1 MALNNFFQKYDSN
14 EANLLEDL
22 VVESIQVFG
31 HEVYYLPRTQN
42 NLDNIFGEDPSS
54 SFESAYPV
62 EVYIKTTDGF
72 EGEGAFV
79 GRFGL
84 EIREQI
90 TFSMSQRT
98 WKGLG
103 LTTRPLEGDLIWF
116 DTAQKMFEI
125 MFVEHQ
131 AIFYQLGRLPTFD
144 LSCEFF
150 EYSSEDI
157 DTGIPKI
164 DAVEVENAYSVE
176 YYYSDPSGIFTAGE
190 NIIGT
195 LSGASAEILALST
208 SPGGDAASPNYIAK
222 VTNIVGSFTNGETIT
237 GQTSAVTA
245 KMGTVITEFVG
256 DPQAK
261 NLEIETTAN
270 GIIDFS
276 EGNPFSEG
284 TF

>member
-1 MALNNFFQKYDSN
+1 MALNNYFQKYSN
-14 EANLLEDL
+14 NEGNLLEDL
-22 VVESIQVFG
+22 VQESIQVFG
-31 HEVYYLPRTQN
+31 HEVSYLPRTQN
-42 NLDNIFGEDPSS
+42 NLDNIFGEASLS

-131 AIFYQLGRLPTFD
+131 AIFYQLGRLPVYD

-164 DAVEVENAYSVE
+164 DAVEAESAYSVE
-176 YYYSDPSGIFTAGE
+176 YGYSANSGVFSTNE
-190 NIIGT
+190 TIIGSQ
-195 LSGASAEILALST
+195 SGASAKVLKLRDV
-208 SPGGDAASPNYIAK
+208 PGLGLFVRVS
-222 VTNIVGSFTNGETIT
+222 NIVGSFTNGEIIT
-237 GQTSAVTA
+237 GQTTSETA
-245 KMGTVITEFVG
+245 TMNTITKEFAE
-256 DPQAK
+256 DAQAK
-261 NLEIETTAN
+261 NVEIESTAN
-270 GIIDFS
+270 GIIDFT

>member
-1 MALNNFFQKYDSN
+1 MALNNYFQKYNNN
-14 EANLLEDL
+14 EGNLLEDL
-22 VVESIQVFG
+22 VQESIQVFG
-31 HEVYYLPRTQN
+31 HEVSYLPRTQN
-42 NLDNIFGEDPSS
+42 NLDNIFGEATAS

-131 AIFYQLGRLPTFD
+131 AIFYQLGRLPVYD

-164 DAVEVENAYSVE
+164 DAVEAESAYSVE
-176 YYYSDPSGIFTAGE
+176 YGYSANSGVFSTNE
-190 NIIGT
+190 TIIGSQ
-195 LSGASAEILALST
+195 SGASAKVLKLRDV
-208 SPGGDAASPNYIAK
+208 PGLGLFVR
-222 VTNIVGSFTNGETIT
+222 VTNIVGSFTNGEIIT
-237 GQTSAVTA
+237 GQTTSETA
-245 KMGTVITEFVG
+245 TMSTVIKEFAE

-261 NLEIETTAN
+261 NVEIESTAE
-270 GIIDFS
+270 GIIDFT

>member
-1 MALNNFFQKYDSN
+1 MAVINYFEKYINN
-14 EANLLEDL
+14 EGNLLEDL
-22 VVESIQVFG
+22 VQESIQVFG
-31 HEVYYLPRTQN
+31 HEVSYLPRIQN
-42 NLDNIFGEDPSS
+42 NLDNIFGEATAS

-84 EIREQI
+84 EIREQV

-125 MFVEHQ
+125 QFVEHQ
-131 AIFYQLGRLPTFD
+131 AIFYQLGRLPVYD

-157 DTGIPKI
+157 DTGIPEI
-164 DAVEVENAYSVE
+164 DAVEADSAYSVE
-176 YYYSDPSGIFTAGE
+176 YGYSANSGVFSTNE
-190 NIIGT
+190 TIIGGM
-195 LSGASAEILALST
+195 SGASAKVLKLRDV
-208 SPGGDAASPNYIAK
+208 PGLGLFVR
-222 VTNIVGSFTNGETIT
+222 VTNIVGSFTPGENII
-237 GQTSAVTA
+237 GQTSNETAQISTVTKDFA
-245 KMGTVITEFVG
+245 E
-256 DPQAK
+256 DEQAK
-261 NLEIETTAN
+261 NVVIEKTAN
-270 GIIDFS
+270 GIIDFT

-284 TF
+284 SF

>member
-1 MALNNFFQKYDSN
+1 MALNNYFHKYDNN

-31 HEVYYLPRTQN
+31 HEVSYLPRTQN
-42 NLDNIFGEDPSS
+42 NLDNIFGEASLS

-90 TFSMSQRT
+90 TFSIAQRT

-131 AIFYQLGRLPTFD
+131 AIFYQLGRLPVYD

-164 DAVEVENAYSVE
+164 DAVEAESAYSVE
-176 YYYSDPSGIFTAGE
+176 YGYSANSGVFST
-190 NIIGT
+190 NDTIIGSQ
-195 LSGASAEILALST
+195 SGASAKVLKLRDV
-208 SPGGDAASPNYIAK
+208 PGLGLFVRVS
-222 VTNIVGSFTNGETIT
+222 NIVGSFTNGEIIT
-237 GQTSAVTA
+237 GQTTSETATMSTVT
-245 KMGTVITEFVG
+245 KEFAE
-256 DPQAK
+256 DAQAK
-261 NLEIETTAN
+261 NVEIESTAN
-270 GIIDFS
+270 GIIDFT

>member
-1 MALNNFFQKYDSN
+1 MALNNYFQKYSN
-14 EANLLEDL
+14 NEGNLLEDL
-22 VVESIQVFG
+22 VQESIQVFG
-31 HEVYYLPRTQN
+31 HEVSYLPRTQN
-42 NLDNIFGEDPSS
+42 NLDNIFGEASLS

-164 DAVEVENAYSVE
+164 DAVEAESAYSVE
-176 YYYSDPSGIFTAGE
+176 YGYSANSGVFSTNE
-190 NIIGT
+190 TIIGSQ
-195 LSGASAEILALST
+195 SGASAKVLKLRDV
-208 SPGGDAASPNYIAK
+208 PGLGLFVRVS
-222 VTNIVGSFTNGETIT
+222 NIVGSFTNGEIIT
-237 GQTSAVTA
+237 GQTTSETA
-245 KMGTVITEFVG
+245 TMSTVIKEFAE

-261 NLEIETTAN
+261 NVEIESTAE
-270 GIIDFS
+270 GIIDFT

>member
-1 MALNNFFQKYDSN
+1 MALNNYFQKYNNN
-14 EANLLEDL
+14 EGNLLEDL
-22 VVESIQVFG
+22 VQESIQVFG
-31 HEVYYLPRTQN
+31 HEVSYLPRTQN
-42 NLDNIFGEDPSS
+42 NLDNIFGEASLS

-164 DAVEVENAYSVE
+164 DAVEAESAYSVE
-176 YYYSDPSGIFTAGE
+176 YGYSANSGVFSTNE
-190 NIIGT
+190 TIIGSQ
-195 LSGASAEILALST
+195 SGASAKVLKLRDV
-208 SPGGDAASPNYIAK
+208 PGLGLFVRVS
-222 VTNIVGSFTNGETIT
+222 NIVGSFTNGEIIT
-237 GQTSAVTA
+237 GQTTSETA
-245 KMGTVITEFVG
+245 TMSTVIKEFAE

-261 NLEIETTAN
+261 NVEIESTAE
-270 GIIDFS
+270 GIIDFT

>member
-1 MALNNFFQKYDSN
+1 MALNNYFEKYNNN
-14 EANLLEDL
+14 EGNLLEDL
-22 VVESIQVFG
+22 VQESIQVFG
-31 HEVYYLPRTQN
+31 HEVSYLPRTQN
-42 NLDNIFGEDPSS
+42 NLDNIFGEATAS

-84 EIREQI
+84 EIREQV

-125 MFVEHQ
+125 QFVEHQ
-131 AIFYQLGRLPTFD
+131 AIFYQLGRLPVYD

-157 DTGIPKI
+157 DTGIPEI
-164 DAVEVENAYSVE
+164 DAVEADSAYSVE
-176 YYYSDPSGIFTAGE
+176 YGYSANSGVFSTNE
-190 NIIGT
+190 TIIGGM
-195 LSGASAEILALST
+195 SGASAKVLKLRDV
-208 SPGGDAASPNYIAK
+208 PGLGLFVR
-222 VTNIVGSFTNGETIT
+222 VTNIVGSFTPGENII
-237 GQTSAVTA
+237 GQTSNETAQISTVTKDFA
-245 KMGTVITEFVG
+245 E
-256 DPQAK
+256 DEQAK
-261 NLEIETTAN
+261 NVVIEKTAN
-270 GIIDFS
+270 GIIDFT

-284 TF
+284 SF

>member
-1 MALNNFFQKYDSN
+1 MALNNYFQKYNNN
-14 EANLLEDL
+14 EGNLLEDL
-22 VVESIQVFG
+22 VQESIQVFG
-31 HEVYYLPRTQN
+31 HEVSYLPRTQN
-42 NLDNIFGEDPSS
+42 NLDNIFGEASLS

-131 AIFYQLGRLPTFD
+131 AIFYQLGRLPVYD

-164 DAVEVENAYSVE
+164 DAVEAESAYSVE
-176 YYYSDPSGIFTAGE
+176 YGYSANSGVFSTNE
-190 NIIGT
+190 TIIGSQ
-195 LSGASAEILALST
+195 SGASAKVLKLRDV
-208 SPGGDAASPNYIAK
+208 PGLGLFVRVS
-222 VTNIVGSFTNGETIT
+222 NIVGSFTNGEIIT
-237 GQTSAVTA
+237 GQTTSETATMSTVT
-245 KMGTVITEFVG
+245 KEFAE
-256 DPQAK
+256 DAQAK
-261 NLEIETTAN
+261 NVEIESTAN
-270 GIIDFS
+270 GIIDFT

>member
-1 MALNNFFQKYDSN
+1 MALNNYFQKYNNN
-14 EANLLEDL
+14 EGNLLEDL
-22 VVESIQVFG
+22 VQESIQVFG
-31 HEVYYLPRTQN
+31 HEVSYLPRTQN

-131 AIFYQLGRLPTFD
+131 AIFYQLGRLPVYD

-157 DTGIPKI
+157 DTGIAKI
-164 DAVEVENAYSVE
+164 DAVEADSAYSVE
-176 YYYSDPSGIFTAGE
+176 YGYSANSGVFSTNE
-190 NIIGT
+190 TIIGG
-195 LSGASAEILALST
+195 LSGASAKVLKLRDV
-208 SPGGDAASPNYIAK
+208 PGLGLFVR
-222 VTNIVGSFTNGETIT
+222 VTNIVGSFTPGENIM
-237 GQTSAVTA
+237 GQTSNETAQISTVTQEHA
-245 KMGTVITEFVG
+245 E
-256 DPQAK
+256 DAQAK
-261 NLEIETTAN
+261 NVEIESTAN
-270 GIIDFS
+270 GIIDFT

>member
-1 MALNNFFQKYDSN
+1 MALNNYFEKYNNN
-14 EANLLEDL
+14 EGNLLEDL
-22 VVESIQVFG
+22 VQESIQVFG
-31 HEVYYLPRTQN
+31 HEVSYLPRTQN
-42 NLDNIFGEDPSS
+42 NLDNIFGEATAS

-84 EIREQI
+84 EIREQV

-125 MFVEHQ
+125 QFVEHQ
-131 AIFYQLGRLPTFD
+131 AIFYQLGRLPVYD

-157 DTGIPKI
+157 DTGIPEI
-164 DAVEVENAYSVE
+164 DAVEADSAYSVE
-176 YYYSDPSGIFTAGE
+176 YGYSANSGVFSTNE
-190 NIIGT
+190 TIIGGM
-195 LSGASAEILALST
+195 SGASAKVLKLRDV
-208 SPGGDAASPNYIAK
+208 PGLGLFVR
-222 VTNIVGSFTNGETIT
+222 VTNIVGSFTPGENII
-237 GQTSAVTA
+237 GQTSNETAQISTVTKDFA
-245 KMGTVITEFVG
+245 E
-256 DPQAK
+256 DEQAK
-261 NLEIETTAN
+261 NVEIEKTAN
-270 GIIDFS
+270 GIIDFT

-284 TF
+284 SF

>member
-1 MALNNFFQKYDSN
+1 MALNNYFEKYNNN
-14 EANLLEDL
+14 EGNLLEDL
-22 VVESIQVFG
+22 VQESIQVFG
-31 HEVYYLPRTQN
+31 HEVSYLPRIQN
-42 NLDNIFGEDPSS
+42 NLDNIFGEATAS

-84 EIREQI
+84 EIREQV

-125 MFVEHQ
+125 QFVEHQ
-131 AIFYQLGRLPTFD
+131 AIFYQLGRLPVYD

-157 DTGIPKI
+157 DTGIPEI
-164 DAVEVENAYSVE
+164 DAVEADSAYSVE
-176 YYYSDPSGIFTAGE
+176 YGYSANSGVFSTNE
-190 NIIGT
+190 TIIGGM
-195 LSGASAEILALST
+195 SGASAKVLKLRDV
-208 SPGGDAASPNYIAK
+208 PGLGLFVR
-222 VTNIVGSFTNGETIT
+222 VTNIVGSFTPGENII
-237 GQTSAVTA
+237 GQTSNETAQISTVTKDFA
-245 KMGTVITEFVG
+245 E
-256 DPQAK
+256 DEQAK
-261 NLEIETTAN
+261 NVEIEKTAN
-270 GIIDFS
+270 GIIDFT

-284 TF
+284 SF

>member
-1 MALNNFFQKYDSN
+1 MALNNYFQKYNNN
-14 EANLLEDL
+14 EGNLLEDL
-22 VVESIQVFG
+22 VQESIQVFG
-31 HEVYYLPRTQN
+31 HEVSYLPRTQN
-42 NLDNIFGEDPSS
+42 NLDNIFGAASLS

-164 DAVEVENAYSVE
+164 DAVEAESAYSVE
-176 YYYSDPSGIFTAGE
+176 YGYSANSGVFSTNE
-190 NIIGT
+190 TIIGSQ
-195 LSGASAEILALST
+195 SGASAKVLKLRDV
-208 SPGGDAASPNYIAK
+208 PGLGLFVRVS
-222 VTNIVGSFTNGETIT
+222 NIVGSFTNGEIIT
-237 GQTSAVTA
+237 GQTTSETA
-245 KMGTVITEFVG
+245 TMSTVIKEFAE

-261 NLEIETTAN
+261 NVEIESTAN
-270 GIIDFS
+270 GIIDFT

>member
-1 MALNNFFQKYDSN
+1 MALNNYFQKYNNN
-14 EANLLEDL
+14 EGNLLEDL
-22 VVESIQVFG
+22 VQESIQVFG
-31 HEVYYLPRTQN
+31 HEVSYLPRTQN
-42 NLDNIFGEDPSS
+42 NLDNIFGEATAS

-164 DAVEVENAYSVE
+164 DAVEAESAYSVE
-176 YYYSDPSGIFTAGE
+176 YGYSANSGVFSTNE
-190 NIIGT
+190 TIIGSQ
-195 LSGASAEILALST
+195 SGASAKVLKLRDV
-208 SPGGDAASPNYIAK
+208 PGLGLFVRVS
-222 VTNIVGSFTNGETIT
+222 NIVGSFTNGEIIT
-237 GQTSAVTA
+237 GQTTSETA
-245 KMGTVITEFVG
+245 TMSTVIKEFAE

-261 NLEIETTAN
+261 NVEIESTAE
-270 GIIDFS
+270 GIIDFT

>member
-1 MALNNFFQKYDSN
+1 MALNNYFEKYNNN
-14 EANLLEDL
+14 EGNLLEDL
-22 VVESIQVFG
+22 VQESIQVFG
-31 HEVYYLPRTQN
+31 HEVSYLPRTQN
-42 NLDNIFGEDPSS
+42 NLDNIFGEATAS

-84 EIREQI
+84 EIREQV

-125 MFVEHQ
+125 QFVEHQ
-131 AIFYQLGRLPTFD
+131 AIFYQLGRLPVYD

-157 DTGIPKI
+157 DTGIPEI
-164 DAVEVENAYSVE
+164 DAVEADSAYSVE
-176 YYYSDPSGIFTAGE
+176 YGYSANSGVFSTNE
-190 NIIGT
+190 TIIGG
-195 LSGASAEILALST
+195 LSGASAKVLKLRDV
-208 SPGGDAASPNYIAK
+208 PGLGLFVR
-222 VTNIVGSFTNGETIT
+222 VTNIVGSFTPGENII
-237 GQTSAVTA
+237 GQTSNETAQISTVTKDFA
-245 KMGTVITEFVG
+245 E
-256 DPQAK
+256 DEQAK
-261 NLEIETTAN
+261 NVEIEKTAN
-270 GIIDFS
+270 GFIDFT

-284 TF
+284 SF

>member
-1 MALNNFFQKYDSN
+1 MPVSNYFQKYENN
-14 EANLLEDL
+14 ESNLLEDL

-31 HEVYYLPRTQN
+31 HEVSYLPRTQN
-42 NLDNIFGEDPSS
+42 NLDNIFGEATAS

-84 EIREQI
+84 EIREQV
-90 TFSMSQRT
+90 TFTIAQRT

-116 DTAQKMFEI
+116 DLAQKMFEI
-125 MFVEHQ
+125 QFVEHQ
-131 AIFYQLGRLPTFD
+131 AIFYQLGKLPVFD

-157 DTGIPKI
+157 DTGIPEI
-164 DAVEVENAYSVE
+164 DAVEADSAYSVE
-176 YYYSDPSGIFTAGE
+176 MGYSANSGVFSTDE
-190 NIIGT
+190 TIIGS
-195 LSGASAEILALST
+195 LSGASAKILKLRDV
-208 SPGGDAASPNYIAK
+208 PGLGLFVR
-222 VTNIVGSFTNGETIT
+222 VTNIVGSFTNGETLT
-237 GQTSAVTA
+237 GQTTSVTA
-245 KMGTVITEFVG
+245 TMGTVTKDFAE
-256 DPQAK
+256 DAQAK
-261 NLEIETTAN
+261 NVEIESTAK
-270 GIIDFS
+270 GIIDFT

>member
-1 MALNNFFQKYDSN
+1 MSLNNYFQKYNNN
-14 EANLLEDL
+14 EGNLLEDL
-22 VVESIQVFG
+22 VQESIQVFG
-31 HEVYYLPRTQN
+31 HEVSYLPRTQN
-42 NLDNIFGEDPSS
+42 NLDNIFGEASLS

-79 GRFGL
+79 SRFGL

-164 DAVEVENAYSVE
+164 DAVEAESAYSVE
-176 YYYSDPSGIFTAGE
+176 YGYSANSGVFSTNE
-190 NIIGT
+190 TIIGG
-195 LSGASAEILALST
+195 LSGASANVLNLRDV
-208 SPGGDAASPNYIAK
+208 PGLGLFVR
-222 VTNIVGSFTNGETIT
+222 VTNIVGSFTNGEIIT
-237 GQTSAVTA
+237 GQTTSETATMSTVT
-245 KMGTVITEFVG
+245 KEFAE
-256 DPQAK
+256 DAQAK
-261 NLEIETTAN
+261 NVEIESTAN
-270 GIIDFS
+270 GIIDFT

>member
-1 MALNNFFQKYDSN
+1 MALNNYFQKYDNN

-31 HEVYYLPRTQN
+31 HEVSYLPRTKN
-42 NLDNIFGEDPSS
+42 NLDNIFGEDPTS

-90 TFSMSQRT
+90 TFSIAQRT

-103 LTTRPLEGDLIWF
+103 LSTRPLEGDLIWF
-116 DTAQKMFEI
+116 GMAQKMFEI
-125 MFVEHQ
+125 YFVEHQ
-131 AIFYQLGRLPTFD
+131 AIFYQLGKLPTFD

-164 DAVEVENAYSVE
+164 DAVEADSAYSVE
-176 YYYSDPSGIFTAGE
+176 YGYFANSGVFSTDE
-190 NIIGT
+190 TIIGSQ
-195 LSGASAEILALST
+195 SGASAKVLKLRDV
-208 SPGGDAASPNYIAK
+208 PGLGLFVR

-237 GQTSAVTA
+237 GQTTSETATMSTVTKDFA
-245 KMGTVITEFVG
+245 E

-261 NLEIETTAN
+261 NVEIESTAN
-270 GIIDFS
+270 GIIDFT

>member
-1 MALNNFFQKYDSN
+1 MALNNYFQKYDNN

-31 HEVYYLPRTQN
+31 HEVSYLPRTQN
-42 NLDNIFGEDPSS
+42 NLDNIFGEASLS
-54 SFESAYPV
+54 SFESAHPV

-72 EGEGAFV
+72 EGEGSFL

-84 EIREQI
+84 EIREQV
-90 TFSMSQRT
+90 TFSLARRT
-98 WKGLG
+98 WSGLG
-103 LTTRPLEGDLIWF
+103 LSTRPLEGDLIWF
-116 DTAQKMFEI
+116 DLAKKLFEI
-125 MFVEHQ
+125 QFVEHQ
-131 AIFYQLGRLPTFD
+131 AIFYQLGKLPVFD
-144 LSCEFF
+144 LTCELF

-164 DAVEVENAYSVE
+164 DAVEADNAYSVE
-176 YYYSDPSGIFTAGE
+176 YGYYANSGVFSTGE
-190 NIIGT
+190 SIIGSQ
-195 LSGASAEILALST
+195 SGASAEVLKLRDV
-208 SPGGDAASPNYIAK
+208 PGLGLFVR

-237 GQTSAVTA
+237 GQTTSETATMSTVTKDFA
-245 KMGTVITEFVG
+245 E

-261 NLEIETTAN
+261 NAEIETTAN
-270 GIIDFS
+270 GIIDFT

>member
-1 MALNNFFQKYDSN
+1 MALNNYFQKYDNN

-31 HEVYYLPRTQN
+31 HEVSYLPRTKN
-42 NLDNIFGEDPSS
+42 NLDNIFGEDPTS

-116 DTAQKMFEI
+116 GMAQKMFEI
-125 MFVEHQ
+125 YFVEHQ
-131 AIFYQLGRLPTFD
+131 AIFYQLGKLPTFD

-164 DAVEVENAYSVE
+164 DAVEADSAYSVE
-176 YYYSDPSGIFTAGE
+176 YGYFANSGVFSTDE
-190 NIIGT
+190 TIIGSQ
-195 LSGASAEILALST
+195 SGASAKVLKLRDV
-208 SPGGDAASPNYIAK
+208 PGLGLFVR

-237 GQTSAVTA
+237 GQTTSETATMSTVTKDFA
-245 KMGTVITEFVG
+245 E

-261 NLEIETTAN
+261 NVEIESTAN
-270 GIIDFS
+270 GIIDFT

>member
-1 MALNNFFQKYDSN
+1 MALNNYFEKYNNN
-14 EANLLEDL
+14 EGNLLEDL
-22 VVESIQVFG
+22 VQESIQVFG
-31 HEVYYLPRTQN
+31 HEVSYLPRIQN
-42 NLDNIFGEDPSS
+42 NLDNIFGEATAS

-84 EIREQI
+84 EIREQV

-125 MFVEHQ
+125 QFVEHQ
-131 AIFYQLGRLPTFD
+131 AIFYQLGRLPVYD

-157 DTGIPKI
+157 DTGIPEI
-164 DAVEVENAYSVE
+164 DAVEADSAYSVE
-176 YYYSDPSGIFTAGE
+176 YGYSANSGVFSTNE
-190 NIIGT
+190 TIIGG
-195 LSGASAEILALST
+195 LSGASAKVLKLRDV
-208 SPGGDAASPNYIAK
+208 PGLGLFVR
-222 VTNIVGSFTNGETIT
+222 VTNIVGSFTPGENII
-237 GQTSAVTA
+237 GQTSNETAQISTVTKDFA
-245 KMGTVITEFVG
+245 E
-256 DPQAK
+256 DEQAK
-261 NLEIETTAN
+261 NVVIEKTAN
-270 GIIDFS
+270 GIIDFT

-284 TF
+284 SF

>member
-1 MALNNFFQKYDSN
+1 MALNNYFEKYNNN
-14 EANLLEDL
+14 EGNLLEDL
-22 VVESIQVFG
+22 VQESIQVFG
-31 HEVYYLPRTQN
+31 HEVSYLPRIQN
-42 NLDNIFGEDPSS
+42 NLDNIFGEATAS

-84 EIREQI
+84 EIREQV
-90 TFSMSQRT
+90 TYSMSQRT

-125 MFVEHQ
+125 QFVEHQ
-131 AIFYQLGRLPTFD
+131 AIFYQLGRLPVYD

-157 DTGIPKI
+157 DTGIPEI
-164 DAVEVENAYSVE
+164 DAVEADSAYSVE
-176 YYYSDPSGIFTAGE
+176 YGYSANSGVFSTNE
-190 NIIGT
+190 TIIGGM
-195 LSGASAEILALST
+195 SGASAKVLKLRDV
-208 SPGGDAASPNYIAK
+208 PGLGLFVR
-222 VTNIVGSFTNGETIT
+222 VTNIVGSFTPGENII
-237 GQTSAVTA
+237 GQTSNETAQISTVTKDFA
-245 KMGTVITEFVG
+245 E
-256 DPQAK
+256 DEQAK
-261 NLEIETTAN
+261 NVVIEKTAN
-270 GIIDFS
+270 GIIDFT

-284 TF
+284 SF

>member
-1 MALNNFFQKYDSN
+1 MALNNYFEKYNNN
-14 EANLLEDL
+14 EGNLLEDL
-22 VVESIQVFG
+22 VQESIQVFG
-31 HEVYYLPRTQN
+31 HEVSYLPRIQN
-42 NLDNIFGEDPSS
+42 NLDNIFGEATAS

-84 EIREQI
+84 EIREQV

-125 MFVEHQ
+125 QFVEHQ
-131 AIFYQLGRLPTFD
+131 AIFYQLGRLPVYD

-157 DTGIPKI
+157 DTGIPEI
-164 DAVEVENAYSVE
+164 DAVEADSAYSVE
-176 YYYSDPSGIFTAGE
+176 YGYSANSGVFSTNE
-190 NIIGT
+190 TIIGGM
-195 LSGASAEILALST
+195 SGASAKVLKLRDV
-208 SPGGDAASPNYIAK
+208 PGLGLFVR
-222 VTNIVGSFTNGETIT
+222 VTNIVGSFTPGENII
-237 GQTSAVTA
+237 GQTSNETAQISTVTKDFA
-245 KMGTVITEFVG
+245 E
-256 DPQAK
+256 DEQAK
-261 NLEIETTAN
+261 NVVIEKTAN
-270 GIIDFS
+270 GIIDFT

-284 TF
+284 SF

>member
-1 MALNNFFQKYDSN
+1 MALNNYFQKYNNN
-14 EANLLEDL
+14 EGNLLEDL
-22 VVESIQVFG
+22 VQESIQVFG
-31 HEVYYLPRTQN
+31 HEVSYLPRTQN
-42 NLDNIFGEDPSS
+42 NLDNIFGEASLS

-131 AIFYQLGRLPTFD
+131 AIFYQLGRLPVYD

-164 DAVEVENAYSVE
+164 DAVEAESAYSVE
-176 YYYSDPSGIFTAGE
+176 YGYSANSGVFSTNE
-190 NIIGT
+190 TIIGG
-195 LSGASAEILALST
+195 LSGASAKVLKLRDV
-208 SPGGDAASPNYIAK
+208 PGLGLFVR
-222 VTNIVGSFTNGETIT
+222 VTNIVGSFTNGEIIT
-237 GQTSAVTA
+237 GQTTSETA
-245 KMGTVITEFVG
+245 TMSTVIKEFAE

-261 NLEIETTAN
+261 NVEIESTAE
-270 GIIDFS
+270 GIIDFT

>member
-1 MALNNFFQKYDSN
+1 MPVSNYFQKYNTN
-14 EANLLEDL
+14 EQNLLEDL

-31 HEVYYLPRTQN
+31 HENTYLPRTQN
-42 NLDNIFGEDPSS
+42 NVDNIFGEDPTS
-54 SFESAYPV
+54 SFESAYPI
-62 EVYIKTTDGF
+62 EMYIKTTDGF

-79 GRFGL
+79 GRFGM

-90 TFSMSQRT
+90 TFSIAQRT

-103 LTTRPLEGDLIWF
+103 LSSRPLEGDLIWF
-116 DTAQKMFEI
+116 GLAKKMFEI
-125 MFVEHQ
+125 QFVEHQ
-131 AIFYQLGRLPTFD
+131 AIFYQLGKLPVYD

-157 DTGIPKI
+157 DTGIAAI

-176 YYYSDPSGIFTAGE
+176 YPFTS
-190 NIIGT
+190 N
-195 LSGASAEILALST
+195 SGAFTTNEIITGANSYASGEILQIQT
-208 SPGGDAASPNYIAK
+208 SDTGSVLK
-222 VTNIVGSFTNGETIT
+222 VSNLVGTFTNGETIT
-237 GQTSAVTA
+237 GKTSAVTA
-245 KMGTVITEFVG
+245 TIGTLQNELAN

-261 NLEIETTAN
+261 NEIFQTTAN
-270 GIIDFS
+270 GIIDFT

>member
-1 MALNNFFQKYDSN
+1 MALNNYFEKYNNN
-14 EANLLEDL
+14 EGNLLEDL
-22 VVESIQVFG
+22 VQESIQVFG
-31 HEVYYLPRTQN
+31 HEVSYLPRIQN
-42 NLDNIFGEDPSS
+42 NLDNIFGEATAS

-84 EIREQI
+84 EIREQV

-125 MFVEHQ
+125 QFVEHQ
-131 AIFYQLGRLPTFD
+131 AIFYQLGRLPVYD

-157 DTGIPKI
+157 DTGIPEI
-164 DAVEVENAYSVE
+164 DAVEADSAYSVE
-176 YYYSDPSGIFTAGE
+176 YGYSANSGVFSTNE
-190 NIIGT
+190 TIIGG
-195 LSGASAEILALST
+195 LSGASAKVLKLRDV
-208 SPGGDAASPNYIAK
+208 PGLGLFVR
-222 VTNIVGSFTNGETIT
+222 VTNIVGSFTPGENII
-237 GQTSAVTA
+237 GQTSNETAQISTVTKDFA
-245 KMGTVITEFVG
+245 E
-256 DPQAK
+256 DEQAK
-261 NLEIETTAN
+261 NVEIEKTAN
-270 GIIDFS
+270 GIIDFT

-284 TF
+284 SF

>member
-1 MALNNFFQKYDSN
+1 MALNNYFEKYNNN
-14 EANLLEDL
+14 EGNLLEDL
-22 VVESIQVFG
+22 VQESIQVFG
-31 HEVYYLPRTQN
+31 HEVSYLPRIQN
-42 NLDNIFGEDPSS
+42 NLDNIFGEATAS

-84 EIREQI
+84 EIREQV

-125 MFVEHQ
+125 QFVEHQ
-131 AIFYQLGRLPTFD
+131 AIFYQLGRLPVYD

-157 DTGIPKI
+157 DTGIPEI
-164 DAVEVENAYSVE
+164 DAVEADSAYSVE
-176 YYYSDPSGIFTAGE
+176 YGYSANSGVFSTNE
-190 NIIGT
+190 TIIGG
-195 LSGASAEILALST
+195 LSGASAKVLKLREV
-208 SPGGDAASPNYIAK
+208 PGLGLFVR
-222 VTNIVGSFTNGETIT
+222 VTNIVGSFAPGENII
-237 GQTSAVTA
+237 GQTSNETAQISTVTKDFA
-245 KMGTVITEFVG
+245 E
-256 DPQAK
+256 DAQAK
-261 NLEIETTAN
+261 NVEIEKTAN
-270 GIIDFS
+270 SIIDFT

-284 TF
+284 SF

>member
-1 MALNNFFQKYDSN
+1 MPVSNYFQKYNTN
-14 EANLLEDL
+14 EQNLLEDL

-31 HEVYYLPRTQN
+31 HENTYLPRTQN
-42 NLDNIFGEDPSS
+42 NVDNIFGEDPTS
-54 SFESAYPV
+54 SFESAYPI
-62 EVYIKTTDGF
+62 EIYIKTTDGF

-79 GRFGL
+79 GRFGM

-90 TFSMSQRT
+90 TFSIAQRT

-103 LTTRPLEGDLIWF
+103 LSSRPLEGDLIWF
-116 DTAQKMFEI
+116 GLAKKMFEI
-125 MFVEHQ
+125 QFVEHQ
-131 AIFYQLGRLPTFD
+131 AIFYQLGKLPVYD

-157 DTGIPKI
+157 DTGIAAI

-176 YYYSDPSGIFTAGE
+176 YPFTSNSGVFTTNE
-190 NIIGT
+190 IITGANSYA
-195 LSGASAEILALST
+195 SGEILQIQT
-208 SPGGDAASPNYIAK
+208 SDTGSVLK
-222 VTNIVGSFTNGETIT
+222 VSNLVGTFTNGETIT
-237 GQTSAVTA
+237 GKTSAVTA
-245 KMGTVITEFVG
+245 TIGTLQNELAN

-261 NLEIETTAN
+261 NEIFQTTAN
-270 GIIDFS
+270 GIIDFT

>member
-1 MALNNFFQKYDSN
+1 MALNNYFQKYNNN
-14 EANLLEDL
+14 EGNLLEDL
-22 VVESIQVFG
+22 VQESIQVFG
-31 HEVYYLPRTQN
+31 HEVSYLPRTQN
-42 NLDNIFGEDPSS
+42 NLDNIFGEATAS

-131 AIFYQLGRLPTFD
+131 AIFYQLGRLPVYD

-164 DAVEVENAYSVE
+164 DAVEAESAYSVE
-176 YYYSDPSGIFTAGE
+176 YGYSANSGVFSTNE
-190 NIIGT
+190 TIIGSQ
-195 LSGASAEILALST
+195 SGASAKVLKLRDV
-208 SPGGDAASPNYIAK
+208 PGLGLFVRVS
-222 VTNIVGSFTNGETIT
+222 NIVGSFTNGEIIT
-237 GQTSAVTA
+237 GQTTSETA
-245 KMGTVITEFVG
+245 TMSTVIKEFAE

-261 NLEIETTAN
+261 NVEIESTAE
-270 GIIDFS
+270 GIIDFT

>member
-1 MALNNFFQKYDSN
+1 MALNNYFQKYDNN

-31 HEVYYLPRTQN
+31 HEVSYLPRTKN
-42 NLDNIFGEDPSS
+42 NLDNIFGEDPTS

-90 TFSMSQRT
+90 TFSIAQRT

-103 LTTRPLEGDLIWF
+103 LSTRPLEGDLIWF
-116 DTAQKMFEI
+116 GMAQKMFEI
-125 MFVEHQ
+125 LFVEHQ
-131 AIFYQLGRLPTFD
+131 AIFYQLGKLPTFD

-164 DAVEVENAYSVE
+164 DAVEADSAYSVE
-176 YYYSDPSGIFTAGE
+176 YGYSANSGVFSTDE
-190 NIIGT
+190 TIIGSQ
-195 LSGASAEILALST
+195 SGASAKVLKLRDV
-208 SPGGDAASPNYIAK
+208 PGLGLFVR

-237 GQTSAVTA
+237 GQTTSETATMSTVTKDFA
-245 KMGTVITEFVG
+245 E

-261 NLEIETTAN
+261 NVEIESTAN
-270 GIIDFS
+270 GIIDFT